1 MAQTIGVEQITLYD
15 LQQKFEL
22 QQVEDTEFFLEWHE
36 NLPALTNEEQQRLR
50 RVKAIYANLATRS
63 VLENTVKMAI
73 VSPLL
78 DLAGFYLPP
87 FYINTEQEILLQA
100 KDEGKPIRGRI
111 DVLVLK
117 EQFWVLV
124 IESKRAEF
132 SLKVGVPQALTYMLA
147 TPTPHLPLYGMV
159 TNGSSFLFLKLLY
172 RETPHYARSKTFD
185 LEEGTELNTVLQ
197 ILKRLA
203 QIVGISDDQC

>member
-22 QQVEDTEFFLEWHE
+22 QQVEDAEFFLEWHE
-36 NLPALTNEEQQRLR
+36 DLPALTNEEQQRLN

-147 TPTPHLPLYGMV
+147 TPTPVRPLYGMV

-172 RETPHYARSKTFD
+172 RNRPY
-185 LEEGTELNTVLQ
+185 
-197 ILKRLA
+197 
-203 QIVGISDDQC
+203 

>member
-1 MAQTIGVEQITLYD
+1 MAQTIGAEQVTLYD
-15 LQQKFEL
+15 LQQKFGL
-22 QQVEDTEFFLEWHE
+22 QQVEDAEFFSEWHE
-36 NLPALTNEEQQRLR
+36 NLSALTTEEQQRLG
-50 RVKAIYANLATRS
+50 RVKAIYANLSTRS

-87 FYINTEQEILLQA
+87 FYINTEQEVLLQA
-100 KDEGKPIRGRI
+100 EDEGNPIRGRI

-117 EQFWVLV
+117 KQFWVLI

-147 TPTPHLPLYGMV
+147 TPMLTRPLYGMV
-159 TNGSSFLFLKLLY
+159 TNGSSFLFLKLL
-172 RETPHYARSKTFD
+172 RQQTPYYARSKAFD
-185 LEEGTELNTVLQ
+185 LEEGTELQTVLQ

-203 QIVGISDDQC
+203 QVVGAET

>member
-1 MAQTIGVEQITLYD
+1 MAQTIPVEQVTLYD
-15 LQQKFEL
+15 HSQRFRL
-22 QQVEDTEFFLEWHE
+22 QQVENAEFFSEWYE
-36 NLPALTNEEQQRLR
+36 NLPALTQESQQRLE
-50 RVKAIYANLATRS
+50 RVKAIYANLSTRS

-87 FYINTEQEILLQA
+87 FYINTEQEVLLLA
-100 KDEGKPIRGRI
+100 EDEGKQIRGRI

-132 SLKVGVPQALTYMLA
+132 SRSSRDSPGVDLYAGNSYPESTALR
-147 TPTPHLPLYGMV
+147 HGD
-159 TNGSSFLFLKLLY
+159 
-172 RETPHYARSKTFD
+172 EW
-185 LEEGTELNTVLQ
+185 Q
-197 ILKRLA
+197 
-203 QIVGISDDQC
+203 